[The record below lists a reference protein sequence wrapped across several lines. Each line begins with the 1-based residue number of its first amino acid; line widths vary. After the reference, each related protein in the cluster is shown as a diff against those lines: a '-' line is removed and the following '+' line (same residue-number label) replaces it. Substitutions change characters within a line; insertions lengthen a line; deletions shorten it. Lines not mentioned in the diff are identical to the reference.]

1 MSDQE
6 EDTHPARE
14 DSEEEE
20 EQDEFGENAILR
32 YVWRSMALRHSL
44 TNTSHEALIGNLQRS
59 GTLQTRRIIE
69 TYLKT
74 PRAEFLL
81 ENMLDE
87 AYSDHPLRFST
98 MGFNTSAPHMY
109 AMCLEALKI
118 EEGHSFLDI
127 GSGCGQLTLIGALLA
142 GPTGCALG
150 LDIRQDIIDLA
161 VSNVKRWK
169 EKHQDEEYCLSFELR
184 NCFLV
189 DADGKFH
196 FELRKVFT

>member
-1 MSDQE
+1 
-6 EDTHPARE
+6 
-14 DSEEEE
+14 
-20 EQDEFGENAILR
+20 
-32 YVWRSMALRHSL
+32 
-44 TNTSHEALIGNLQRS
+44 
-59 GTLQTRRIIE
+59 
-69 TYLKT
+69 
-74 PRAEFLL
+74 
-81 ENMLDE
+81 
-87 AYSDHPLRFST
+87 

-189 DADGKFH
+189 DADDRKWDCVHVGACCPDYRLEYLINLLKPNGK
-196 FELRKVFT
+196 LVTP